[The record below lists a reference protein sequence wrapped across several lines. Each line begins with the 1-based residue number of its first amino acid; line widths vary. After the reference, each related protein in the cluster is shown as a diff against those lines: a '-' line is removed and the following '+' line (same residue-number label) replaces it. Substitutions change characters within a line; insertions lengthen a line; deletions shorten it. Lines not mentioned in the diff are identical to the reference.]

1 MSWLRRAGLAKAG
14 RRTNIALLWL
24 VIAAF
29 VSGWVAFA
37 FATPAPAWIA
47 ATVHGLLGLAVVALA
62 PWKTMIIR
70 RSTMRSTIRWAS
82 LALLSIMVAGLIGGF
97 AQFFVGW
104 HPVLG
109 ISPIQ
114 LHVGAAVVLIPLL
127 AWHVLRHR
135 PQRLR
140 RSDLSRRMLLRGVAL
155 AGAVGAGYVVLDV
168 ASRWTGGRG
177 RTATS
182 TGSRRVGADAIPATI
197 WLLDRVPEPVADYP
211 VEVAGRTFTAGD
223 VAKGAGTVT
232 ARLDC
237 TSGWYADATWTGQRL
252 ADLISSDA
260 LAAATSLVVTSTT
273 GYTRTFPASD
283 ARALWLVTACQGRP
297 LTAAT
302 GAPVRLSPLGDAG
315 SGGSSGWPGWSSATC
330 PPGDSSRSPHSDP
343 PRPHER
349 MVSCSRFGS
358 PRSGVVLVRVA
369 ALYRTSAPSVIRR
382 SRSPGNQISEFGST

>member
-1 MSWLRRAGLAKAG
+1 MRWAGLVKAG
-14 RRTNIALLWL
+14 RRTNLALLWL
-24 VIAAF
+24 VITAF

-37 FATPAPAWIA
+37 FGTPIPAWIA
-47 ATVHGLLGLAVVALA
+47 TIVHGLLGLAVVALA

-70 RSTMRSTIRWAS
+70 RWTMRSTMRLAS

-104 HPVLG
+104 HPALG

-114 LHVGAAVVLIPLL
+114 LHVGAAIVLIPLL

-155 AGAVGAGYVVLDV
+155 AGAVGSGYMVLNV

-182 TGSRRVGADAIPATI
+182 TGSRRVDADAIPATI
-197 WLLDRVPEPVADYP
+197 WLLDRVPVPVADYP
-211 VEVAGRTFTAGD
+211 VDVAGRPFTAAD
-223 VAKGAGTVT
+223 VTEGAGTVT

-237 TSGWYADATWTGQRL
+237 TSGWYADATWTGRRL
-252 ADLISSDA
+252 SELIAPDV
-260 LAAATSLVVTSTT
+260 LAAATSLVVTSST

-283 ARALWLVTACQGRP
+283 AAALWLVTACHGRP

-302 GAPVRLSPLGDAG
+302 GAPVRLVAPGRRGFWWVKWVARVELSDAPA
-315 SGGSSGWPGWSSATC
+315 WRQLPFPA
-330 PPGDSSRSPHSDP
+330 
-343 PRPHER
+343 
-349 MVSCSRFGS
+349 
-358 PRSGVVLVRVA
+358 
-369 ALYRTSAPSVIRR
+369 
-382 SRSPGNQISEFGST
+382 Q